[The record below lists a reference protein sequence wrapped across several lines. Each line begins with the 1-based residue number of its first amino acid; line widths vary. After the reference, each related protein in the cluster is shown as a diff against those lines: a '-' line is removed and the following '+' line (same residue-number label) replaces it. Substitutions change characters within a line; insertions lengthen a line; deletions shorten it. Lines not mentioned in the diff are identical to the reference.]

1 MKCPNCKKEIENGST
16 FCEYCGARI
25 KKSKKGLLI
34 TLSVVFVAI
43 ITMFIVNTYQINQ
56 YESKSGYVDLG
67 LPSGTLWKKVNEGT
81 ETTNFGQSYYTYNE
95 AVNRFGNQ
103 LPSLTQWE
111 ELQRNCTWSWTGE
124 GYSVIGVNGNAIYLP
139 AVGFRESSNG
149 NVFDRGYG
157 YYWSSTHSDSEYIW
171 TLNFSPAGVGMG
183 DYTSC
188 YDATS
193 RYPVRLVQ

>member
-67 LPSGTLWKKVNEGT
+67 LPSGTLWRNSNEGGAYAT
-81 ETTNFGQSYYTYNE
+81 YSYMQALE
-95 AVNRFGNQ
+95 RFGKN
-103 LPSLTQWE
+103 LPTNHQWG
-111 ELQRNCTWSWTGE
+111 ELRYTCSWTWIGN
-124 GYSVIGVNGNAIYLP
+124 GYKITGPNGNFIMLP
-139 AVGFRESSNG
+139 AEGDHMV
-149 NVFDRGYG
+149 RG
-157 YYWSSTHSDSEYIW
+157 
-171 TLNFSPAGVGMG
+171 A
-183 DYTSC
+183 
-188 YDATS
+188 
-193 RYPVRLVQ
+193 